1 MDLNG
6 QHLLIFCIDILSPK
20 FGSRFRRTQFFSNK
34 TAGNLYDYSV
44 AEALGQNPIE
54 LLADPQAFVVGY
66 SLVHQGGELD
76 WAVSCQEQNGG
87 KLFSHCHE
95 YSIL

>member
-20 FGSRFRRTQFFSNK
+20 FGSRFRRFQFSEFRRTQFCRNK

-54 LLADPQAFVVGY
+54 LLADPQAFVVGS
-66 SLVHQGGELD
+66 SLVHQGG
-76 WAVSCQEQNGG
+76 
-87 KLFSHCHE
+87 
-95 YSIL
+95 